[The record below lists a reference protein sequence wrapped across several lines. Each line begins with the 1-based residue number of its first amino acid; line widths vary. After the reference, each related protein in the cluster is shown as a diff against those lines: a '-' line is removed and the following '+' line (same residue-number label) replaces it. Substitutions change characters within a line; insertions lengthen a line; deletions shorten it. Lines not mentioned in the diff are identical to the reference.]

1 MLHFNF
7 LKLELQ
13 YFFLSFI
20 EYNIIN
26 LPYIG
31 KSLSSVQLYTFYR
44 EKINKLYNR
53 KYFINSDIL
62 LLIFIHTIFS
72 DMTTAESLLRI
83 LILKLLN
90 FSNFVKLWK
99 FIIFLLYQVK
109 YRMYKTDSVLNQVK
123 FRLQYLIRND
133 SVLDLVR
140 FCA

>member
-13 YFFLSFI
+13 YFFLSFS

-31 KSLSSVQLYTFYR
+31 KSFSSVQLYTFYR
-44 EKINKLYNR
+44 EKKINTLYNR

-90 FSNFVKLWK
+90 FSNL
-99 FIIFLLYQVK
+99 
-109 YRMYKTDSVLNQVK
+109 
-123 FRLQYLIRND
+123 
-133 SVLDLVR
+133 
-140 FCA
+140 